1 MLSQKAVNAEP
12 IGKNHDFPAKQTENA
27 VSPCGFE
34 APEARVLVVDDN
46 EMNASVEEA
55 LLMRTKVQVDIAHSG
70 TECLELTQKNYY
82 HVILMDYMMPEMNGA
97 ETVQEI
103 RKQENGLCRNS
114 AVILLS
120 ANSESESEELCRE
133 YSFDGYL
140 GKPVDGV
147 TLEQEVLKYL
157 PEEVIEYPL
166 KVADIGNDSG
176 QDMDTMDGK
185 RRKVYVT
192 TDCISDLPREYRKQ
206 LDIGVIDMY
215 ICTQKGR
222 FTDTREIQAEDL
234 SWYLDAGQDV
244 FVDRISVEEYQAFF
258 AEALTQAEDVI
269 YISMAD
275 AAGESYH
282 VAMEAARGLDH
293 VHIIDSGH
301 ISCGEGLLAM
311 YAAQLAEN
319 QCSVEEICEKTE
331 RAKKR
336 IRCRFM
342 LPDAKTF
349 CERGYTAR
357 GIARIM
363 EIGGLHPVV
372 EIKKKCLGIRGI
384 RIGSLLHARN
394 RFVRSLFRRRSGVN
408 PAVVFIT
415 HAGISYREQEQLKQ
429 AVLQYMPDAHIITQ
443 KACVSTCCS
452 TGLEAVGIGYFLSE

>member
-1 MLSQKAVNAEP
+1 MLSQKVVNTKP
-12 IGKNHDFPAKQTENA
+12 VGKNDDFSVKQTENA

-46 EMNASVEEA
+46 DMNASVEEA

-70 TECLELTQKNYY
+70 IECLELTQRNYY

-103 RKQENGLCRNS
+103 RKQENGLCRES

-120 ANSESESEELCRE
+120 ANTASESEELCRE

-140 GKPVDGV
+140 GKPVHGV
-147 TLEQEVLKYL
+147 ALEQEVFKHL

-166 KVADIGNDSG
+166 KVADIGNGSG

-185 RRKVYVT
+185 RRKVYIT

-206 LDIGVIDMY
+206 LGIGVIYTY
-215 ICTQKGR
+215 IRTQKGR
-222 FTDTREIQAEDL
+222 FTDTREIQVEDL
-234 SWYLDAGQDV
+234 NWYMDDGQEV
-244 FVDRISVEEYQAFF
+244 FVDRVSVEEYQAFF
-258 AEALTQAEDVI
+258 SEALTQAEDVI

-275 AAGESYH
+275 VAGESYH
-282 VAMEAARGLDH
+282 VAMEAAQGLEH

-311 YAAQLAEN
+311 YAAQLAKN
-319 QCSVEEICEKTE
+319 QCSVEEICEKTK
-331 RAKKR
+331 RAKER

-342 LPDAKTF
+342 LPDAKMF

-357 GIARIM
+357 GIAGIM
-363 EIGGLHPVV
+363 EIGGLHPVA
-372 EIKKKCLGIRGI
+372 EINKKRPGIRGI
-384 RIGSLLHARN
+384 RIGSLLHARD
-394 RFVRSLFRRRSGVN
+394 RFVRSLFRRKRRVN

-415 HAGISYREQEQLKQ
+415 HAGISWKEQEQLKQ
-429 AVLQYMPDAHIITQ
+429 AVLQYMPDAHIVVQ
-443 KACVSTCCS
+443 KACVSTSRS
-452 TGLEAVGIGYFLSE
+452 TGLGTVGIAYFLNE